1 VHIVQHV
8 KHGSPDMCVVG
19 ESELVADDLHT
30 ILADILP
37 HADNDLF
44 VLHCRLHGLLDSS
57 IRVEL
62 PAPAKL
68 HGTNDRSDNT
78 VVFDVRGRGR
88 AVLDK

>member
-1 VHIVQHV
+1 VI
-8 KHGSPDMCVVG
+8 SPLTF
-19 ESELVADDLHT
+19 SVAT
-30 ILADILP
+30 QP

-44 VLHCRLHGLLDSS
+44 VLRCQLHGLLDSS

-68 HGTNDRSDNT
+68 HGTSDESDNA
-78 VVFDVRGRGR
+78 VVFNVRGRGC